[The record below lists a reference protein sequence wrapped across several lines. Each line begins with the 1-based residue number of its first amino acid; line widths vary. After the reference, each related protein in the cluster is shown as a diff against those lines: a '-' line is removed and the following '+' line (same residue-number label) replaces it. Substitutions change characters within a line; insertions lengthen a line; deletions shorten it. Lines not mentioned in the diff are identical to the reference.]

1 MPKSATDVMQE
12 ILVSAVLDSI
22 VALKGASKGVP
33 NVLLRD
39 LNAVHANTAPDDLPA
54 EMRAALAASVRDAFG
69 RLRKEGYIVSPAN
82 MAPPPPPKPRP
93 RPQGAGK
100 PPVVERTRRPVPR
113 GKGPPPKR

>member
-1 MPKSATDVMQE
+1 MRPRGARGPARRKALARRRASWLRSAMPKSATDVMQE

-39 LNAVHANTAPDDLPA
+39 LNAIHANTAPDDLPA
-54 EMRAALAASVRDAFG
+54 DVRAAIAASVRDAFG

-82 MAPPPPPKPRP
+82 MAPPPAPK
-93 RPQGAGK
+93 
-100 PPVVERTRRPVPR
+100 
-113 GKGPPPKR
+113 